1 MILSLFKAVFYQPLY
16 NALVLLT
23 VYLPGES
30 LGLAIILLT
39 IIVRLALYPIYHKSL
54 TTQRKLREIDGQLKD
69 IKEKTKDN
77 KQEQAQQII
86 NLYREHGIN
95 PLTSFVVLII
105 QIPIIISLF
114 YVFRGSISI
123 DPTLLYSFVPSPEA
137 VNHIFLNLFDV
148 TQKSIPMALLVGLTQ
163 FFQMKL
169 AIPPLPP
176 PDKSKIPSF
185 KDDLMKSMNI
195 QMRYVMPVMI
205 TFISFA
211 LPSALAL
218 YWLTSNLFSI
228 GHELLIKRQALKI
241 KTSA

>member
-1 MILSLFKAVFYQPLY
+1 MILAFFKAVFYQPLY
-16 NALVLLT
+16 NILVLLT

-30 LGLAIILLT
+30 LGLAIISLT
-39 IIVRLALYPIYHKSL
+39 ILIRLILYPIYHKSL
-54 TTQRKLREIDGQLKD
+54 TTQRKLKEIDGQLQS

-86 NLYREHGIN
+86 KLYQEHGIN
-95 PLTSFVVLII
+95 PFTSFIVLLI

-114 YVFRGSISI
+114 YVFRGSINL
-123 DPTLLYSFVPSPEA
+123 DPALIYSFIPSPET
-137 VNHIFLNLFDV
+137 VNHLFLGLIDV
-148 TQKSIPMALLVGLTQ
+148 TQKNIPLALLVGLTQ

-176 PDKSKIPSF
+176 IDRSKAPSF
-185 KDDLMKSMNI
+185 KDDLVKSMNI
-195 QMRYVMPVMI
+195 QMRYVMPLMI
-205 TFISFA
+205 VFVAIA
-211 LPSALAL
+211 LPAALSL

-241 KTSA
+241 KTS